1 MSDVMT
7 KAKNSNNL
15 TADNVIEWL
24 KNNPDFFKKN
34 PEVLDHLTP
43 PALVSGKGLA
53 DFQAFMIKR
62 LKDDKNEVISSAREI
77 VETTRANMNNQA
89 RVHKAVLLMLE
100 AKNFEDFVHTIT
112 IDLASLLDVD
122 IVSLVLEAE
131 GDVIPH
137 INIPGVRIVTP
148 GTIDLLMK
156 EQRIQIEPDIMGLDD
171 IYGGGAGLVK
181 SQIIVKLVIDSDVP
195 PALLAFG
202 SRNPEAFQV
211 GQATDQINFLCSVIE
226 RCFSKWLFS

>member
-1 MSDVMT
+1 MSDTMT
-7 KAKNSNNL
+7 KTKDTNL
-15 TADNVIEWL
+15 ISEKTVLEWL
-24 KNNPDFFKKN
+24 KDNPDFFKHN
-34 PEVLDHLTP
+34 PEILDHLTP
-43 PALVSGKGLA
+43 PSMVSGKGLA

-89 RVHKAVLLMLE
+89 RIHKAVLLMLE
-100 AKNFEDFVHTIT
+100 AKNFEDFVYTIT

-137 INIPGVRIVTP
+137 INTPGVRVVSP

-156 EQRIQIEPDIMGLDD
+156 DQKIHIESETIGLDD
-171 IYGGGAGLVK
+171 IYGGGSGLVK
-181 SQIIVKLVIDSDVP
+181 SQIIVKLQIDHEVP

-202 SRNPEAFQV
+202 SRDVGTFQE

-226 RCFSKWLFS
+226 RCFAKWLFS